1 MFTHEDL
8 IKFYRLLLRYNP
20 ASNNI
25 GVIDKNKFKEI
36 YEITRNEYKNKPNVR
51 IMMNQDKNKFTILD
65 NGLETTYILI
75 KKDQD
80 MIGRFFRK
88 YI

>member
-1 MFTHEDL
+1 MFSHED
-8 IKFYRLLLRYNP
+8 IVKFYQLLIRYNP

-25 GVIDKNKFKEI
+25 GVVEKDKFQRLFRLIKK
-36 YEITRNEYKNKPNVR
+36 EYKNKPNVR
-51 IMMNQDKNKFTILD
+51 IILNTDKTKFTILE
-65 NGLETTYILI
+65 NELETTYILI
-75 KKDQD
+75 QKPED